1 MKIAIYFFAIL
12 LTACN
17 TNKQE
22 LNDLRLIDVAG
33 AVNNSRTVN
42 LSEIADSIEYIPL
55 ETRKESLIGII
66 HGGRIFREQ
75 ELIYIPVLNEGVR
88 VFNKKGEFINTIH
101 KEGRGPEEYGRYL
114 KNNID
119 HVTGN
124 IYIQGSR
131 IIIEYKYNGDFVRKI
146 NLPEYSMG
154 DTVRFVFFRDF
165 GNYLLITSDL
175 ALNSRYSAFV
185 TDTTFNIIM
194 KIEYPKEEQEFVK
207 KINYRRP
214 PSTDPRIFKY
224 GDKIRIIN
232 GHNKNILSINKDL
245 SIDTAFILNYGKY
258 DAKNSKT
265 PLNPDSPYLWQRLD
279 AFESDDYLF
288 LKMHVGTLL
297 KKPTILLDVMGK
309 EFNYN
314 HSCSF
319 FNKKTGKFTFLDQPL
334 PYQLGFN
341 EDFEGGPAFWP
352 KYVSADN
359 YMISIISAIEFKSF
373 ADKNNV
379 SQKYK
384 ALADKLKE
392 SDNHVLIK
400 VKLKNCKR

>member
-1 MKIAIYFFAIL
+1 MKRAIYFFAIL

-17 TNKQE
+17 TNKQG
-22 LNDLRLIDVAG
+22 LNDLRFIDVAG

-55 ETRKESLIGII
+55 ETSKESLIGII

-101 KEGRGPEEYGRYL
+101 KEGRGPEEYGRYR
-114 KNNID
+114 NSNID

-124 IYIQGSR
+124 IYILGSR
-131 IIIEYKYNGDFVRKI
+131 KIIEYKYNGDFVRKI
-146 NLPEYSMG
+146 NLPEYSKG
-154 DTVRFVFFRDF
+154 DTVGFVFFRDF

-175 ALNSRYSAFV
+175 AINSRYSAFV
-185 TDTTFNIIM
+185 TDTTYIIM

-207 KINYRRP
+207 TITYRRP
-214 PSTDPRIFKY
+214 NSTDPRIFRY

-265 PLNPDSPYLWQRLD
+265 QLKPESPYLWQRLD

-288 LKMHVGTLL
+288 LMMHVGTLL
-297 KKPTILLDVMGK
+297 KKPTIILNVMGK
-309 EFNYN
+309 EFNHN

-319 FNKKTGKFTFLDQPL
+319 FNKKTGKFTFIDQPI

-341 EDFEGGPAFWP
+341 KDFEGGPAFWP
-352 KYVSADN
+352 KYVSSDN
-359 YMISIISAIEFKSF
+359 YMISIISAFEFKSF

-384 ALADKLKE
+384 SLADKLKE

-400 VKLKNCKR
+400 VKLKKL